1 MKKFIVEFLY
11 SLSYSDYENKVESK
25 LGKFPII
32 MKILVL
38 FMRTILTHLE
48 IKNADNCLFK
58 VPTL

>member
-38 FMRTILTHLE
+38 RTILTHLE